1 MDRKNHS
8 KSQKWRRKN
17 FIIIKINSRMHSP
30 GSKIKEIKPSI
41 LKYSS
46 SSLKPTSPNNMEPVS
61 ETTSKIPMVRRS
73 QHNGWRRKLA

>member
-1 MDRKNHS
+1 
-8 KSQKWRRKN
+8 
-17 FIIIKINSRMHSP
+17 MHSP

-73 QHNGWRRKLA
+73 QHNG